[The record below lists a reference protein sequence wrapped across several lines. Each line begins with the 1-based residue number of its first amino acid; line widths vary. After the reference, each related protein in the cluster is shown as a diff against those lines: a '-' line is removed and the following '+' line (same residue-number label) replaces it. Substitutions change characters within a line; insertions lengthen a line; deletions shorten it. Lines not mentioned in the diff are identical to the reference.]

1 MKNKG
6 PKPYRVVLTDPEGKE
21 YEQGAYAQYEHAH
34 AAGAG
39 ILTTRGHLLKG
50 GVLRI
55 YKDSSVLKVQQL

>member
-1 MKNKG
+1 MAG
-6 PKPYRVVLTDPEGKE
+6 VCKE